1 MSGLEPAF
9 ALVFNPYVL
18 SVIFG
23 AAIFGLVLGAIP
35 GLTATMATALLVPI
49 TFFMDPVPA
58 IGAIVTTSAMA
69 IFAGDLPAVLLR
81 IPGTPSSAAYLDDVF
96 AMRERGRPELALGI
110 ALVCSSLGGIFG
122 TIVLVTLA
130 PWLARFALNFTSY
143 EYFWLACLGLTCA
156 AVISAAS
163 PVKGFISVIIG
174 LLLATVGG
182 DIMSAYPR
190 FTFGHPD
197 LIEGIGV
204 VPALIGMFA
213 IPVLIRNAAAVDEV
227 PPKALHGMSSIFHG
241 LGGELWRYRLN
252 MVRGWIVGTL
262 IGALPGAGAGI
273 GAWVAMG
280 VSKRLSR
287 APEKFGTGHSEGVIE
302 ATSANN
308 AGLSGAWVPALV
320 FGIPGDPI
328 TAIVIGVL
336 FVKGITPG
344 PLVFIQS
351 ADLVT
356 ALFTIFFLANI
367 AMLVLG
373 WGAIKWLPYVL
384 RVPRAY
390 LIPLILLFCVI
401 GAFAI
406 SLMSVVVMLV
416 LGLLAY
422 VMEENGFPIAPAVL
436 GLVLG
441 GMVEENFLI
450 SAMKAEDELT
460 LFLSRPVSIVLV
472 ALIVLLWLGPLVVRR
487 ARGRR

>member
-1 MSGLEPAF
+1 M
-9 ALVFNPYVL
+9 
-18 SVIFG
+18 
-23 AAIFGLVLGAIP
+23 
-35 GLTATMATALLVPI
+35 
-49 TFFMDPVPA
+49 
-58 IGAIVTTSAMA
+58 
-69 IFAGDLPAVLLR
+69 
-81 IPGTPSSAAYLDDVF
+81 
-96 AMRERGRPELALGI
+96 
-110 ALVCSSLGGIFG
+110 
-122 TIVLVTLA
+122 LVTLA
-130 PWLARFALNFTSY
+130 PWLARFGLNFTSY
-143 EYFWLACLGLTCA
+143 EYFWLAVLGLTCA

-163 PVKGFISVIIG
+163 PLKGFLSVVIG
-174 LLLATVGG
+174 LFLAVIGG
-182 DIMSAYPR
+182 DIMTAYPR

-213 IPVLIRNAAAVDEV
+213 IPVLIRNAAALDETM
-227 PPKALHGMSSIFHG
+227 PPALGKMPSIFNR
-241 LGGELWRYRLN
+241 LGGQLWRYRLN
-252 MVRGWIVGTL
+252 MVRGWIVGTV

-273 GAWVAMG
+273 AAWVAMG
-280 VSKRLSR
+280 VAKRLSR
-287 APEKFGTGHSEGVIE
+287 QPEKFGTGHPEGVIE

-351 ADLVT
+351 ADLVN

-373 WGAIKWLPYVL
+373 WGAIRWLPYVL

-406 SLMSVVVMLV
+406 SNAMASVVVMLV

-436 GLVLG
+436 GLILG
-441 GMVEENFLI
+441 RMVEENFLI
-450 SAMKAEDELT
+450 STMKAQDDLL
-460 LFLSRPVSIVLV
+460 LFLSRPVSIALAIMIVVLW
-472 ALIVLLWLGPLVVRR
+472 AGPLVLRR
-487 ARGRR
+487 ARPRVA